1 MTVRFS
7 SHRTALI
14 TVAGLLALALRLLV
28 GAGTTLT
35 LTPIERTACVD
46 DIYTE

>member
-1 MTVRFS
+1 MTFTNR
-7 SHRTALI
+7 RTALI
-14 TVAGLLALALRLLV
+14 TVAGLLALALRLLM

-35 LTPIERTACVD
+35 LTPIERTVCVV

>member
-1 MTVRFS
+1 MKIS
-7 SHRTALI
+7 INQRTALI
-14 TVAGLLALALRLLV
+14 TVAGLVALALRLLM

-46 DIYTE
+46 DIYAE